1 MRTSGAPWSPSPP
14 NTVSRRWQSSSHVPR
29 TTVRLFLAINL
40 PATVRRDIRA
50 ATAPMR
56 EATDQRAVK
65 WLDEDHLHITL
76 KFLGEQAEASVGPL
90 RAALDAAVSPHI
102 AFILD
107 VGGLGAFP
115 NLHAPR
121 VVWMGVTP
129 DPKLELLQHDVER
142 ACAALGYPL
151 DARAFRPHIT
161 LGRTRD
167 QVSRGDA
174 RAIAAAA
181 RTVRFRAA
189 APARSVD
196 LMQSEL
202 GPRGARHTVL
212 AALELAGAP

>member
-1 MRTSGAPWSPSPP
+1 M
-14 NTVSRRWQSSSHVPR
+14 
-29 TTVRLFLAINL
+29 RLFLAINL
-40 PATVRRDIRA
+40 PASVRRDIRA

-56 EATDQRAVK
+56 DATDQHTVK
-65 WLDEDHLHITL
+65 WLDDDHLHITL
-76 KFLGEQAEASVGPL
+76 KFLGEQPDASVGPL
-90 RAALDAAVSPHI
+90 RAALDAAVSPHT
-102 AFILD
+102 AFSLD

-151 DARAFRPHIT
+151 DARAFRPHVT

-167 QVSRGDA
+167 RVARDDA

-181 RTVRFRAA
+181 RAVTFKAV

-202 GPRGARHTVL
+202 GPRGARHTVV
-212 AALELAGAP
+212 AALPLARAS

>member
-1 MRTSGAPWSPSPP
+1 M
-14 NTVSRRWQSSSHVPR
+14 
-29 TTVRLFLAINL
+29 RLFLAINL
-40 PATVRRDIRA
+40 PASVRREIRA
-50 ATAPMR
+50 ATAPLR
-56 EATDQRAVK
+56 DATNDRHAVN
-65 WLDEDHLHITL
+65 WLDDDHLHLTL
-76 KFLGEQAEASVGPL
+76 KFLGEQPDASVGPL
-90 RAALDAAVSPHI
+90 RAALDAAVSPHT
-102 AFILD
+102 AFTFD

-151 DARAFRPHIT
+151 DARAFRPHVT

-167 QVSRGDA
+167 HVARNDA

-181 RTVRFRAA
+181 RRVRFRAT
-189 APARSVD
+189 APANSVD

-202 GPRGARHTVL
+202 SPRGARHTVL
-212 AALELAGAP
+212 AALQLAGASS

>member
-1 MRTSGAPWSPSPP
+1 MRD
-14 NTVSRRWQSSSHVPR
+14 
-29 TTVRLFLAINL
+29 
-40 PATVRRDIRA
+40 ATHDRH
-50 ATAPMR
+50 
-56 EATDQRAVK
+56 AVK
-65 WLDEDHLHITL
+65 WLDDDHLHLTL
-76 KFLGEQAEASVGPL
+76 KFLGEQPDASVGPL
-90 RAALDAAVSPHI
+90 RAALLAAVSPHTV
-102 AFILD
+102 FTLD

-129 DPKLELLQHDVER
+129 DPKLELLQHDVEG

-167 QVSRGDA
+167 HVARNDA

-181 RTVRFRAA
+181 RTVRFTATA
-189 APARSVD
+189 TAKSVD

-202 GPRGARHTVL
+202 GQQGARHTVL
-212 AALELAGAP
+212 AALRLAGAS

>member
-1 MRTSGAPWSPSPP
+1 M
-14 NTVSRRWQSSSHVPR
+14 
-29 TTVRLFLAINL
+29 RLFLAINL
-40 PATVRRDIRA
+40 PASVRRDIRA

-56 EATDQRAVK
+56 DATNDRHAVN
-65 WLDEDHLHITL
+65 WLDDDHLHLTL
-76 KFLGEQAEASVGPL
+76 KFLGEQPDASVGPL
-90 RAALDAAVSPHI
+90 RAALDAAVSPHT
-102 AFILD
+102 AFTLD

-167 QVSRGDA
+167 HVARNNA

-181 RTVRFRAA
+181 RRVRFRAT
-189 APARSVD
+189 APANSVE

-202 GPRGARHTVL
+202 SPRGARHTVL
-212 AALELAGAP
+212 AALQLAGASS

>member
-1 MRTSGAPWSPSPP
+1 M
-14 NTVSRRWQSSSHVPR
+14 
-29 TTVRLFLAINL
+29 RLFLAVNF
-40 PATVRRDIRA
+40 PAAVRRDIRA

-56 EATDQRAVK
+56 DAPRDRGAVT
-65 WLDEDHLHITL
+65 WLDDDHLHLTL
-76 KFLGEQAEASVGPL
+76 KFLGEQPDASVGPL
-90 RAALDAAVSPHI
+90 RAALDAAVSPHA
-102 AFILD
+102 AFTLD
-107 VGGLGAFP
+107 VGGMGAFP
-115 NLHAPR
+115 NLRAPR
-121 VVWMGVTP
+121 VVWMGVSQ

-142 ACAALGYPL
+142 ACEALGFPL

-167 QVSRGDA
+167 RVARDDA

-181 RTVRFRAA
+181 RGVRFHAS

-212 AALELAGAP
+212 AALALGGSV